1 MNRLLEGTKMRLGAG
16 IVNRLRQ
23 LHGRPFQWTAVA
35 VGAAHLCGQALYYL
49 VDRSDWL
56 TRIVGAGVMSGT
68 AIMALLLLYTRI
80 EQDSDAQVPA
90 VSPARK
96 WTTGFRPGD

>member
-1 MNRLLEGTKMRLGAG
+1 MRLGAG

-23 LHGRPFQWTAVA
+23 LHGRPFQLTAVA
-35 VGAAHLCGQALYYL
+35 VGAAHLCSQAVYYL
-49 VDRSDWL
+49 VGPTDWL
-56 TRIVGAGVMSGT
+56 ARIVGGVAMSGT

-80 EQDSDAQVPA
+80 EEDSAVQVPA

-96 WTTGFRPGD
+96 WTTGYRPGD